1 MTTYSEA
8 APVNDHK
15 GLVVT
20 GYVTAVLLPIVGL
33 ILGIVVATRPNTPA
47 SRNGWK
53 IITLSI
59 VTWVVWIVIVV
70 ALAAAAARN
79 ASCTDVYGYTVPC

>member
-1 MTTYSEA
+1 MESSAIPMQVEV
-8 APVNDHK
+8 VNDHK

-20 GYVTAVLLPIVGL
+20 GYITAVFLPLLGL

-53 IITLSI
+53 IITLS
-59 VTWVVWIVIVV
+59 VVAWIAWIIVV
-70 ALAAAAARN
+70 VAIAAAA
-79 ASCTDVYGYTVPC
+79 SHSTGYYTYQ